1 MKRFVLL
8 FLTFSIVFA
17 FVPML
22 FVTAYSADASAKPFE
37 QIQNA
42 ASYFCT
48 YNEESSS
55 IVISGTMNYDMV
67 VKYKNCEIVVY
78 KIEPQSSLDAVLK
91 SNTKPIAHSTM
102 SIKFQFD
109 VKADSIVDK
118 YSRYAVMIC
127 SSDNKLILTDFPQYI
142 SIPEKSNSDNDG
154 SSFKGIVNTDT
165 SVGYDVNAGT
175 FVIPVYLNQA
185 SSSVSKGYLYQ
196 GSFKQLYFDKNYI
209 DALDVKVRAA
219 TAMGAKVYLQFLLP
233 ANSQKFHFDVE
244 IGADVEYLMPN
255 VYSEETLVFLDSFVS
270 FILSRYDSVRNGMIS
285 GIILG
290 KNIDLANK
298 YNFSGKTALTEYA
311 KCYAAY
317 AAVVGYS
324 ARTLSS
330 DIDIVFPFSDS
341 NSFSDLNVDNS
352 INSSNLLEALCKN
365 FDESFSS
372 AFSYNVLLESSLSP
386 LKINPDRT
394 DEERIQLDISAD
406 KINVNN
412 ISDLSSYLQSLNS
425 RYSNA
430 PENYMYMWTVPE
442 ELMGRELA
450 FVYCYSYYALVSE
463 KQLSSFVVSFE
474 KNKNIEDIKHI
485 VKYIDEKNSFG
496 VTEDILKDFGVD
508 SWEEIINALDVSAIV
523 THENIKGKIV
533 SANFSD
539 FKGQYTYFKVNNIS
553 DINNWNKG
561 VNCLGLSS
569 DYSRFS
575 ENILKA
581 RFSVPTYNYECGE
594 VYYVYDTQETF
605 TFTPFLNFNLFIEN
619 DRGVDSVY
627 AVKMTLLGDR
637 NYLEAETSVQS
648 GVFTDITVDISDF
661 CKENAV
667 QSIKISVKEI
677 TGNNSEFSLYLKD
690 ITGFS
695 KEYTFDEL
703 QSLIYDEHMKNQPQA
718 NAWGNVNIGWI
729 LGGILVVFSLCI
741 GLYMFLKKDSELKK

>member
-8 FLTFSIVFA
+8 FLTFSMVMA

-22 FVTAYSADASAKPFE
+22 LVTAYSADASAKPFE

-48 YNEESSS
+48 YNEENGSV
-55 IVISGTMNYDMV
+55 VISGTMNYDIV

-78 KIEPQSSLDAVLK
+78 KIEPQSSLEAVLK
-91 SNTKPIAHSTM
+91 SNTAPIARSTM

-109 VKADSIVDK
+109 VKVNSIIDK
-118 YSRYAVMIC
+118 YSKYAVMIC
-127 SSDNKLILTDFPQYI
+127 STDNKLILTDFPQYI
-142 SIPEKSNSDNDG
+142 SIPEKNEHTSEE
-154 SSFKGIVNTDT
+154 SSFKGIVNTGT
-165 SVGYDVNAGT
+165 SVGYDVNAKT
-175 FVIPVYLNQA
+175 FIIPVYLNQA

-209 DALDVKVRAA
+209 DDLDIKVRAA

-233 ANSQKFHFDVE
+233 SNSQKFLFDVE
-244 IGADVEYLMPN
+244 IGADAEYLMPN

-298 YNFSGKTALTEYA
+298 YNFSGKAALSEYA
-311 KCYAAY
+311 QCYSTY
-317 AAVVGYS
+317 VAVVGYS
-324 ARTLSS
+324 ARLLCP
-330 DIDIVFPFSDS
+330 DIDMVFPFSDN

-365 FDESFSS
+365 FEESFSS
-372 AFSYNVLLESSLSP
+372 EFSYNVMLESSLSP
-386 LKINPDRT
+386 LNINT
-394 DEERIQLDISAD
+394 DPSDEKRFDLEVYTD
-406 KINVNN
+406 KINANN
-412 ISDLSSYLQSLNS
+412 VSDFSNYLQSLNS
-425 RYSNA
+425 RYSSA

-450 FVYCYSYYALVSE
+450 FVYCYSYYALVDE
-463 KQLSSFVVSFE
+463 KQLNSFIVSFE
-474 KNKNIEDIKHI
+474 NNKNIEDIKHI
-485 VKYIDEKNSFG
+485 VKYIDERNSLG
-496 VTEDILKDFGVD
+496 VTEDILKDFGVE
-508 SWEEIINALDVSAIV
+508 SWKGIINSFDVSAIT

-533 SANFSD
+533 STDLSH

-561 VNCLGLSS
+561 INCLALSY

-594 VYYVYDTQETF
+594 VYYVYDAQETF
-605 TFTPFLNFNLFIEN
+605 AFTPFLNFNLFIEN
-619 DRGVDSVY
+619 DNGIDSVY
-627 AVKMTLLGDR
+627 AVKMTLFGDR
-637 NYLEAETSVQS
+637 NYMEAETSVQS
-648 GVFTDITVDISDF
+648 GVFTDLTVDISDF

-695 KEYTFDEL
+695 EEYTFDEL
-703 QSLIYDEHMKNQPQA
+703 QSLIYDEHMKNQPPA
-718 NAWGNVNIGWI
+718 NMWSNINIGWI
-729 LGGILVVFSLCI
+729 LGGVLVAFSLCI
-741 GLYMFLKKDSELKK
+741 GLYMFLKKDSDYKK